1 MVMTFESAYNGSPA
15 NGTASLTDAV
25 VETFVR
31 WPMRMTGATMEFV
44 MDGVQRMAA
53 TGSRPRGDT
62 SVSRRT
68 YASPLG
74 TTTYASTSSTTS
86 SAPAGHATSGW
97 SSLFSG
103 EQRVGRDH
111 DLGGNDLKYVIWSLV
126 FTKPG
131 YECVLQTQQE
141 ELVNYAADPNTYA
154 ALKIAR
160 FLDGAR
166 HGHSRKPES
175 WFERGYPAEFADP
188 GVSVNQT
195 PGHDL
200 PTSGRQHLGHDPSAS
215 APRPHRDGWRVPAE
229 DQKFIVFLYHVER
242 RLPRQEEIVHTE
254 RVVVER
260 DTRIA

>member
-1 MVMTFESAYNGSPA
+1 MTFESAYNGSPA
-15 NGTASLTDAV
+15 IGTASLTDSV

-31 WPMRMTGATMEFV
+31 WPMRMTGATLEFV
-44 MDGVQRMAA
+44 FDGVQRMAA
-53 TGSRPRGDT
+53 TGSRPRGDV

-86 SAPAGHATSGW
+86 PAPAGHARAGW
-97 SSLFSG
+97 TSLFSG
-103 EQRVGRDH
+103 GQSVMRDQ

-166 HGHSRKPES
+166 HGHSQKPES
-175 WFERGYPAEFADP
+175 WFERGYPVESPAD
-188 GVSVNQT
+188 VI
-195 PGHDL
+195 GHEM
-200 PTSGRQHLGHDPSAS
+200 SSSAT
-215 APRPHRDGWRVPAE
+215 RPAHREGWRVPSE
-229 DQKFIVFLYHVER
+229 DQKYIVFLYDVER
-242 RLPRQEEIVHTE
+242 RLPRQEEVVRTE
-254 RVVVER
+254 RVLVER

>member
-1 MVMTFESAYNGSPA
+1 MAFESAYNGSRA
-15 NGTASLTDAV
+15 IGTASLTDAV

-31 WPMRMTGATMEFV
+31 WPIRMTGATMEFV
-44 MDGVQRMAA
+44 IDGVQRMAA
-53 TGSRPRGDT
+53 TSARARDDV

-86 SAPAGHATSGW
+86 SAPAGRATPGW
-97 SSLFSG
+97 TSLFSG
-103 EQRVGRDH
+103 GRSVMRDQ

-166 HGHSRKPES
+166 HGHCRKPES
-175 WFERGYPAEFADP
+175 WLERGYPVE
-188 GVSVNQT
+188 
-195 PGHDL
+195 
-200 PTSGRQHLGHDPSAS
+200 SAKDAIGYEMS
-215 APRPHRDGWRVPAE
+215 SPAPRPSHRDGWRVPSE
-229 DQKFIVFLYHVER
+229 DQKFIVFLYNVER
-242 RLPRQEEIVHTE
+242 RLPRQEEVVHTE
-254 RVVVER
+254 RVMVER

>member
-1 MVMTFESAYNGSPA
+1 MTFESTYNGSPA
-15 NGTASLTDAV
+15 IGTASLTDSV

-31 WPMRMTGATMEFV
+31 WPMRMTGATLEFV
-44 MDGVQRMAA
+44 FDGVQRMAA
-53 TGSRPRGDT
+53 TGLRPRGDV

-74 TTTYASTSSTTS
+74 TTTYAATSSTTS
-86 SAPAGHATSGW
+86 ASPAGHATPGW
-97 SSLFSG
+97 TSLFSG
-103 EQRVGRDH
+103 GQSVMRDQ

-175 WFERGYPAEFADP
+175 WFERGYPVESP
-188 GVSVNQT
+188 GDAI
-195 PGHDL
+195 GHEM
-200 PTSGRQHLGHDPSAS
+200 SSS
-215 APRPHRDGWRVPAE
+215 APRAHREGWRVPSE
-229 DQKFIVFLYHVER
+229 DQKFIVFLYNVDR
-242 RLPRQEEIVHTE
+242 RLPRQEEVVRTE